1 MVEGI
6 EPLNCNFLLIF
17 LLFKI
22 ASYAIIKTLMDSQKA
37 STGINGFGRFGQHFL
52 KYWLENK
59 ENANFSI
66 DYINDNFLTI
76 QQVQDILK
84 RDTYLASF
92 YSPLISIEDN
102 YLKFQTNSGETKI
115 LFTTSDDKA
124 ISWVGKPTILLECSG
139 KNTNAENC
147 KKFLK
152 ESTNL
157 VLISATSQNAA
168 QTLIYGF
175 NHEALNAESQ
185 TISYGSC
192 TVNAYVPL
200 SNFINEFYGIID
212 SDVNVIHNIPEYTLK
227 PDTTLLRKTC
237 TLETSAPNLLPFINK
252 DNFKVNYTNIP
263 YTGTSIIDFRYRLK
277 HVPSLESFLTNLD
290 SVINN
295 GKLKN
300 LYEVIDEDN
309 GPDAHKFTPYS
320 AVLVKSG
327 IKIVG
332 DTLYIHAY
340 FDNEN
345 SVTRY
350 FDLANYIVRN
360 KSNLK

>member
-1 MVEGI
+1 
-6 EPLNCNFLLIF
+6 
-17 LLFKI
+17 
-22 ASYAIIKTLMDSQKA
+22 MDSQKA
-37 STGINGFGRFGQHFL
+37 STGINGFGRFGQHLL

-59 ENANFSI
+59 ERANFTI

-76 QQVQDILK
+76 EQVQDILK
-84 RDTYLASF
+84 KDTYLASF
-92 YSPLISIEDN
+92 YSPIISIEDN
-102 YLKFQTNSGETKI
+102 SLKFQINNEEIKV
-115 LFTTSDDKA
+115 LFTTNDDES
-124 ISWVGKPTILLECSG
+124 IPWLGKPVIFLECSG
-139 KNTNAENC
+139 RNTNAENS

-152 ESTNL
+152 EATKL
-157 VLISATSQNAA
+157 VLISATSPNAD

-175 NHEALNAESQ
+175 NNETLKAESQ

-200 SNFINEFYGIID
+200 SNFINEAYEIID

-227 PDTTLLRKTC
+227 PETTLLRKSC

-277 HVPSLESFLTNLD
+277 QVPSLESFLANIDTAIA
-290 SVINN
+290 S
-295 GKLKN
+295 GKLKS
-300 LYEVIDEDN
+300 LYEVIDEDS
-309 GPDAHKFTPYS
+309 GPDAHKFTPFS
-320 AVLVKSG
+320 SVLIKSG

-350 FDLANYIVRN
+350 FDLTNYIVASRD
-360 KSNLK
+360 NLK